1 MQKAEIAEE
10 IQKRVGLTAK
20 REAVEALEALLVLLK
35 SILQRGEN
43 VSIAGFGTFM
53 VRSKRA
59 RQGRNPHTGEAM
71 TIAARR
77 VVTFRPSALFK
88 AYVNG
93 DSMPGQEPVEP
104 MSLPSRSTLVYRVRG
119 ACPIIS
125 DIVTS
130 IISVKNQDTA
140 DVASYL
146 TRIKYRSWL
155 WVADLESLVSRP
167 AWQRLSQRPNPEP

>member
-10 IQKRVGLTAK
+10 IKKQATHTT
-20 REAVEALEALLVLLK
+20 REAVEALESVLLLIK
-35 SILQRGEN
+35 STVQSGED
-43 VSIAGFGTFM
+43 VSISGFGTFM

-93 DSMPGQEPVEP
+93 DSMPGREPVEP
-104 MSLPSRSTLVYRVRG
+104 MS
-119 ACPIIS
+119 
-125 DIVTS
+125 
-130 IISVKNQDTA
+130 
-140 DVASYL
+140 
-146 TRIKYRSWL
+146 
-155 WVADLESLVSRP
+155 
-167 AWQRLSQRPNPEP
+167 

>member
-93 DSMPGQEPVEP
+93 DSMPGREPVEP
-104 MSLPSRSTLVYRVRG
+104 MS
-119 ACPIIS
+119 
-125 DIVTS
+125 
-130 IISVKNQDTA
+130 
-140 DVASYL
+140 
-146 TRIKYRSWL
+146 
-155 WVADLESLVSRP
+155 
-167 AWQRLSQRPNPEP
+167 